1 MILIDTHTHVYEP
14 QFDDDVE
21 QVILAAQEAGLIHL
35 VMPNIDVESIARMQG
50 VLSRHPGYVSE
61 AMGLHPTS
69 VRDDFREQLTFIRHE
84 LDTRSFV
91 AIGEIGIDLYWDKTF
106 EAEQVE
112 AFLTQIEWSMAY
124 DLPIIIHSREA
135 WDVVFACLNRFPS
148 DKIRGVFHSFS
159 GDETDLRRA
168 LSYPHFY
175 IGINGTVT
183 FKKNTLPAL
192 LPLIP
197 LDRLLLE
204 TDSPY
209 LAPIPKRG
217 RRNEP
222 AYLVHTATF
231 IAHILGLDP
240 DILAEKTARNA
251 CRFFGFQ
258 LQEGKII
265 RPI

>member
-1 MILIDTHTHVYEP
+1 MIDTHSHLFVEE
-14 QFDDDVE
+14 FDEDLPA
-21 QVILAAQEAGLIHL
+21 VIERARDSG
-35 VMPNIDVESIARMQG
+35 VSKVFMPNIDDTTV
-50 VLSRHPGYVSE
+50 E
-61 AMGLHPTS
+61 AMLNVCTAYKGYCFPMIGFHPTS
-69 VRDDFREQLTFIRHE
+69 VGADSLFRIYEMKKLLSGEHP
-84 LDTRSFV
+84 FV
-91 AIGEIGIDLYWDKTF
+91 AVGEVGMDLYWDKTF
-106 EAEQVE
+106 EAEQIE

-135 WDVVFACLNRFPS
+135 WDVGFACLKRFPS

-183 FKKNTLPAL
+183 FKKNTLPTL

-204 TDSPY
+204 PDSPY
-209 LAPIPKRG
+209 LAPTPKRG

-231 IAHILGLDP
+231 IAHSLGLDP

-251 CRFFGFQ
+251 CRFFGF
-258 LQEGKII
+258 
-265 RPI
+265 